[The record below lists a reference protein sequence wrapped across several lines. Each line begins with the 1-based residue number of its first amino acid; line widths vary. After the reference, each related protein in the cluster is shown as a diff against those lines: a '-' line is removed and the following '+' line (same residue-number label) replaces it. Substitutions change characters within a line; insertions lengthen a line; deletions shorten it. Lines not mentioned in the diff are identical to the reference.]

1 MKKIVSIATV
11 ILAVISISLL
21 MASPVLAGDSENGDE
36 QSVQPTLD
44 PEQQYEALQHGQSGS
59 PNPIVADEIC
69 MTCEEY
75 AASLVA
81 GVVPEEEFAEQMQQ
95 LALQKIKK

>member
-1 MKKIVSIATV
+1 MKKIVSIAIV
-11 ILAVISISLL
+11 ILAAASICLL
-21 MASPVLAGDSENGDE
+21 MASPVLAGDTEDGDD

-59 PNPIVADEIC
+59 ADPVMANPIC

-75 AASLVA
+75 VASLMA
-81 GVVPEEEFAEQMQQ
+81 GVVPEAEFAEQMQQ